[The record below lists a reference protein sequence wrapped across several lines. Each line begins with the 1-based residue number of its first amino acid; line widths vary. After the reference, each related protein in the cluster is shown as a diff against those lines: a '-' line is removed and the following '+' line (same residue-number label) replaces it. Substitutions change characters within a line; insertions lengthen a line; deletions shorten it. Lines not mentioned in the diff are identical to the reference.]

1 MKCPKC
7 GRENEDNA
15 LYCSQCGTG
24 LGTKKT
30 DWPNVLLLA
39 YCGSMLFFSI
49 VFAILG
55 YVKQNSSIDWHL
67 MTYLTAIFGIAQA
80 LTTII
85 VPMGMTK
92 VSLKTIAFILVAL
105 SVVITII
112 TLVQAITQTANLEY

>member
-24 LGTKKT
+24 LGEKKT

-39 YCGSMLFFSI
+39 FCGSMLFFSI

-55 YVKQNSSIDWHL
+55 YVRQNSSIDWHL

-112 TLVQAITQTANLEY
+112 GIVQTITQTANLEY

>member
-112 TLVQAITQTANLEY
+112 TLVQTITQTANLEY

>member
-39 YCGSMLFFSI
+39 FCGSMLFFSI

-55 YVKQNSSIDWHL
+55 YVRHNSSIDWHL

-112 TLVQAITQTANLEY
+112 TLVQTITQTANLEY

>member
-39 YCGSMLFFSI
+39 FCGSMLFFSI

-55 YVKQNSSIDWHL
+55 YVRHNSSIDWHL

-92 VSLKTIAFILVAL
+92 VSLKTIAFILVVL

-112 TLVQAITQTANLEY
+112 TLVQTITQTANLEY